1 MCRNHLFSSSARKQH
16 CWQAKTIQPL
26 EQLSARPLQRY
37 TQSSQHSLLF
47 IVGPS
52 SARRTTSLSSTTAC
66 AHDDTERRIDG
77 RAAPLAHPRVC
88 TLNSQNSSK
97 GVFFTTLVRATVIS
111 FPANETTPSPETRH
125 PPTLAVDLPVE
136 CPPDYV
142 FVEYDRLRA
151 RRHGAQDRRT
161 RCPSRAS
168 SRLHAQLT
176 KLFERCLFYYTGQSH
191 RDIFPGK
198 RNHAV
203 TGDKTPTHAGGRSA
217 RRVPAGLRLC
227 RVRPPACTTTRS
239 VVL

>member
-1 MCRNHLFSSSARKQH
+1 LLCPTPTPSKVVLCKNHLLSSSARKQH

-77 RAAPLAHPRVC
+77 RATPLAHPRVC
-88 TLNSQNSSK
+88 TLNSQNSLK

-142 FVEYDRLRA
+142 FVEYDRPRA
-151 RRHGAQDRRT
+151 RRHGA
-161 RCPSRAS
+161 
-168 SRLHAQLT
+168 
-176 KLFERCLFYYTGQSH
+176 LFC
-191 RDIFPGK
+191 D
-198 RNHAV
+198 
-203 TGDKTPTHAGGRSA
+203 
-217 RRVPAGLRLC
+217 
-227 RVRPPACTTTRS
+227 
-239 VVL
+239 

>member
-1 MCRNHLFSSSARKQH
+1 LDPTVQPCSPQQRSSPAPGLCCLPCRDSSANPTPPLLCPTPTPSKVVLCKNHLLSSSARKQH

-26 EQLSARPLQRY
+26 EQLSARLLQRY

-52 SARRTTSLSSTTAC
+52 SARRTTSLPSTTAR

-97 GVFFTTLVRATVIS
+97 GVFFTTLVTATVIS
-111 FPANETTPSPETRH
+111 
-125 PPTLAVDLPVE
+125 
-136 CPPDYV
+136 
-142 FVEYDRLRA
+142 
-151 RRHGAQDRRT
+151 
-161 RCPSRAS
+161 SRQTN
-168 SRLHAQLT
+168 R
-176 KLFERCLFYYTGQSH
+176 
-191 RDIFPGK
+191 
-198 RNHAV
+198 AV
-203 TGDKTPTHAGGRSA
+203 TGDKPHTHAGRRSA

>member
-1 MCRNHLFSSSARKQH
+1 MDRSPQQRSSPGLCCLPCRDSSANTTPPLLCPTPTPSKVVLCRNHLFSSSARKQH

-26 EQLSARPLQRY
+26 EQLSARLLQRY

-52 SARRTTSLSSTTAC
+52 SARRTTSLPSTTAR

-97 GVFFTTLVRATVIS
+97 V
-111 FPANETTPSPETRH
+111 
-125 PPTLAVDLPVE
+125 
-136 CPPDYV
+136 
-142 FVEYDRLRA
+142 
-151 RRHGAQDRRT
+151 
-161 RCPSRAS
+161 
-168 SRLHAQLT
+168 
-176 KLFERCLFYYTGQSH
+176 LFYYTGHTH